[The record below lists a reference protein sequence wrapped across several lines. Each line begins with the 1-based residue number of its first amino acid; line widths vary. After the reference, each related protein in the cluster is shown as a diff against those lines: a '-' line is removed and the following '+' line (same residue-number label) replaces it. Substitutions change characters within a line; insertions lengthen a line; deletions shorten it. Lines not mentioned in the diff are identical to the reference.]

1 MRKMVCTKHKCRAI
15 TREFLST
22 YFDNHGTPHSLSVAH
37 MNACSCIHHTSTHMS
52 LFISFYSPNVRSLFL
67 SLLYTRTKQCLSSQV
82 HCAPCCMCHTSIRP
96 RPQATIGARAIAP
109 SSSSHCA
116 SHGGPLA
123 YDSNPL
129 CALSLSCV
137 GSHRLNVFL
146 VCCHAYICA
155 SPYRCR
161 TQDANAAGAHRGAHE
176 RASSAPRG
184 GGEGLRQASCNHTD
198 VCIAQAGGSPPT
210 AAAWCVT

>member
-1 MRKMVCTKHKCRAI
+1 MLM
-15 TREFLST
+15 
-22 YFDNHGTPHSLSVAH
+22 
-37 MNACSCIHHTSTHMS
+37 HTSHQHPYVALHIVLKS
-52 LFISFYSPNVRSLFL
+52 QRPLALPFSPVHEDKAISVIACVLCSM
-67 SLLYTRTKQCLSSQV
+67 LYVPHINSTL
-82 HCAPCCMCHTSIRP
+82 
-96 RPQATIGARAIAP
+96 RPQATIGARASAP

-116 SHGGPLA
+116 SHGGPLT

-137 GSHRLNVFL
+137 VFHRLNVFI

-155 SPYRCR
+155 SLYSCR

-176 RASSAPRG
+176 RAPSAPRG

-210 AAAWCVT
+210 VAAWCVT